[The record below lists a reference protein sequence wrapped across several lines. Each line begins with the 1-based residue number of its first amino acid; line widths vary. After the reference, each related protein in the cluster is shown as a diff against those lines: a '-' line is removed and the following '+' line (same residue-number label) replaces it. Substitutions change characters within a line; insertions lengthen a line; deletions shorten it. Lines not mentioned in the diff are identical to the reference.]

1 MSLKI
6 TYTKHPS
13 ASRMKQNIDISEFL
27 SDCLIFFILSPMSEG
42 KTVSHLQI
50 QDSGAKIL
58 YFNYYDF
65 KNYGFL
71 KT

>member
-1 MSLKI
+1 
-6 TYTKHPS
+6 
-13 ASRMKQNIDISEFL
+13 
-27 SDCLIFFILSPMSEG
+27 MSEG

-71 KT
+71 KTWT

>member
-1 MSLKI
+1 
-6 TYTKHPS
+6 
-13 ASRMKQNIDISEFL
+13 MKQNIDICEFL
-27 SDCLIFFILSPMSEG
+27 SDGLIFFILTPMSEG

-50 QDSGAKIL
+50 QDPGAKIL

>member
-1 MSLKI
+1 
-6 TYTKHPS
+6 
-13 ASRMKQNIDISEFL
+13 MKQNIDICEFL
-27 SDCLIFFILSPMSEG
+27 SDCLIFFFILSPMSEG

-65 KNYGFL
+65 KHYGFL

>member
-1 MSLKI
+1 
-6 TYTKHPS
+6 
-13 ASRMKQNIDISEFL
+13 MKQNIDICEFL
-27 SDCLIFFILSPMSEG
+27 CLIFILSPMTEG
-42 KTVSHLQI
+42 KIVSHLQI

-71 KT
+71 KTWT

>member
-1 MSLKI
+1 
-6 TYTKHPS
+6 
-13 ASRMKQNIDISEFL
+13 MKQNIDICEFL
-27 SDCLIFFILSPMSEG
+27 SDGLIFFILTPMSEG
-42 KTVSHLQI
+42 KTVSHLKI

-58 YFNYYDF
+58 YFDYYDF

>member
-1 MSLKI
+1 
-6 TYTKHPS
+6 
-13 ASRMKQNIDISEFL
+13 MKQNIDICEFL
-27 SDCLIFFILSPMSEG
+27 SDGLIFFILTPMSEG